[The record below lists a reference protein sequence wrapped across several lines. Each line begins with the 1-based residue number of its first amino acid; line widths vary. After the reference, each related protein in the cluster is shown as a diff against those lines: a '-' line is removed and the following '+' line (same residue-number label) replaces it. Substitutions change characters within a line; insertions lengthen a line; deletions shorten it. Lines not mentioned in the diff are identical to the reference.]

1 MRISDQ
7 VRYSGLVSGYGTL
20 LEKQTAIQRQISSGK
35 QLDHA
40 ADNPNGFSALQRATQ
55 EQSRLTQ
62 NLSNIGQATDFST
75 ASETALQNVIDQLQ
89 RASELGT
96 SASDATKSPAELAS
110 ISNELNTILNGV
122 ISTASQSYAGRALFS
137 GAQTGTASFVATTD
151 ATGKITGA
159 TYQGDGTVL
168 STEDVPGNTIAYSLV
183 GADATGGGF
192 GVFQDVSSGVDI
204 FKTLATLRDD
214 VNSNSGAIPA
224 DLQKLT
230 ASLEHLSLAQSKVG
244 GIQNQLSNNQSLLQ
258 DMNDGVGQMVSKLS
272 DTDLA
277 SSITK
282 LKDLEVA
289 YQAALAVGA
298 KVGDLSLL
306 NYLR

>member
-7 VRYSGLVSGYGTL
+7 GRYSGLVSSYGTL
-20 LEKQTAIQRQISSGK
+20 LEKQNVLQRQISSGSR
-35 QLDHA
+35 LEHA
-40 ADNPNGFSALQRATQ
+40 ADDPNGFSALQRATQ

-75 ASETALQNVIDQLQ
+75 ASETAIQNVIDQVQ
-89 RASELGT
+89 HASELGT
-96 SASDATKSPAELAS
+96 AASDATKTPAERAS
-110 ISNELNTILNGV
+110 IANELNTILSGV
-122 ISTASQSYAGRALFS
+122 MSTASQSYAGRALFS
-137 GAQTGTASFVATTD
+137 GAQTQTASFTAVTD

-168 STEDVPGNTIAYSLV
+168 SAEDVPGSRLAYSLA
-183 GADATGGGF
+183 GADSTGTGF
-192 GVFQDVSSGVDI
+192 GVFQDSSSGVDL

-214 VNSNSGAIPA
+214 VSGNTGAIPA

-230 ASLEHLSLAQSKVG
+230 DTLEHLSLAQTKIG
-244 GIQNQLSNNQSLLQ
+244 GIQTQLSNNQSLLQ
-258 DMNDGVGQMVSKLS
+258 DMNDGVGQMVSKLG

-298 KVGDLSLL
+298 KVGDISLL